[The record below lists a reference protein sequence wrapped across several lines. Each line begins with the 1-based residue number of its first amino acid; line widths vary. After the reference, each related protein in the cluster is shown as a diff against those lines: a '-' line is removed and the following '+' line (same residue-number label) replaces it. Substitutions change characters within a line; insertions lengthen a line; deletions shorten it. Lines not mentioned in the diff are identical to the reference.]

1 MIQRF
6 FNLFVLLSAL
16 VSLFLLLPF
25 FLIRRKKP
33 SNLKFTHGNKQK
45 QPWKKGNSLK
55 EASSPFP
62 SSHANASSHANV
74 NAGSHANVSANA
86 SHTSHTH
93 ARAHVRLQEINVL
106 FREGS
111 KTYDAYELLHLPAGS
126 SFAEA
131 QEQYQK
137 LSKERILSPEK
148 KQLLKKALDCIY
160 HQKKGD
166 D

>member
-6 FNLFVLLSAL
+6 FNFFVLLSAL

-33 SNLKFTHGNKQK
+33 STLKFTHGNKQK

-62 SSHANASSHANV
+62 SSHANARSH
-74 NAGSHANVSANA
+74 A